1 MNKHEEE
8 PITGVFEVADA
19 LEASLATS
27 DTAKL
32 EVLSKTLNAYSED
45 FPDEYFWATGAQAP
59 MILYSLMTVIEL
71 AGSPARARKS
81 RNVIRLVD
89 GKPIED
95 G

>member
-1 MNKHEEE
+1 
-8 PITGVFEVADA
+8 
-19 LEASLATS
+19 
-27 DTAKL
+27 
-32 EVLSKTLNAYSED
+32 
-45 FPDEYFWATGAQAP
+45 
-59 MILYSLMTVIEL
+59 VIEL